1 MSLNCIERKDAE
13 GWETVQRGRPVRPR
27 STAAM
32 PRASLVTET
41 LRSKD
46 DSDKE
51 NVCLLPG
58 ERTPKGDLI
67 EDRPSVAEPLSKDSP
82 HSSDRP
88 LAERTQVMCSESP
101 HCCFRGQLCVVG
113 CLILSTSLFIFKIE
127 SLREV

>member
-32 PRASLVTET
+32 PRASLGTET

-58 ERTPKGDLI
+58 ERIPKGDLI

-88 LAERTQVMCSESP
+88 LAERTQVCVLKVLTAVFEDSCVWWDVSSSP
-101 HCCFRGQLCVVG
+101 LH
-113 CLILSTSLFIFKIE
+113 SS
-127 SLREV
+127 SLRLRA